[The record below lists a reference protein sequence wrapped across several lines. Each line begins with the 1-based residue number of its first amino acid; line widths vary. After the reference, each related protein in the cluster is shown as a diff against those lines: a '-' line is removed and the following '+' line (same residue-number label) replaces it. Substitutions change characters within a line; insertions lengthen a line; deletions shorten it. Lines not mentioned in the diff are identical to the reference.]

1 LIINSKLQDALK
13 KIPQSVPP
21 VWLMRQA
28 GRYLPEYQKVRS
40 KAGSFLNLCKNPDFA
55 CEVALQPIQRFDLDA
70 AILFSDILTIPDALG
85 LELEFSDGEGP
96 VFKKPVRSS
105 LDIRNLRILNIEDD
119 LHYVFQAVKKIK
131 QELKG
136 KIPLIGFS
144 GSPFTLAMYMIEGR
158 GRSEFM
164 YAKSFLYSNTYVS
177 KDLLQ
182 ILTENIINYLDF
194 QVKYGADVL
203 MLFDTWSG
211 ILSSD
216 WFEEFSFQFN
226 QQIANIIKSRHPKIP
241 IVIYAKNCNSHLD
254 HIKNYKFDCVS
265 VDWTFD
271 LKKLKKQFENK
282 FCIQGNLDPTFLLSS
297 NKILKEEI
305 NKIKNIM
312 TDYPGFIFNLGH
324 GISKDTDPS
333 KVSYMVDIIRDLS

>member
-1 LIINSKLQDALK
+1 MIINSKLQDALK
-13 KIPQSVPP
+13 KVPQSTPP

-105 LDIRNLRILNIEDD
+105 LDIKKLRILNIEDD

-164 YAKSFLYSNTYVS
+164 YAKSFLYSNSSEV
-177 KDLLQ
+177 KNLLQ

-194 QVKYGADVL
+194 QVRYGADVL
-203 MLFDTWSG
+203 MIFDTWSG

-216 WFEEFSFQFN
+216 WFGEFSFKFN
-226 QQIANIIKSRHPKIP
+226 QQIANSIKSRHKNIP
-241 IVIYAKNCNSHLD
+241 IAVYSKNCNSHLN

-271 LKKLKKQFENK
+271 LKKLKNKFEGK

-297 NKILKEEI
+297 NNILKEEI

>member
-13 KIPQSVPP
+13 KVPQSIPP

-96 VFKKPVRSS
+96 VFKKPVRSP
-105 LDIRNLRILNIEDD
+105 LDIKKLRILSIEDD

-164 YAKSFLYSNTYVS
+164 YAKSFVYSNSSEV
-177 KDLLQ
+177 KNLLR

-194 QVKYGADVL
+194 QVRYGADVL
-203 MLFDTWSG
+203 MIFDTWSG

-216 WFEEFSFQFN
+216 WFEELSFKFN
-226 QQIANIIKSRHPKIP
+226 QQIANTIKSRHPNIP
-241 IVIYAKNCNSHLD
+241 TVVYSKNCNAHLN

-271 LKKLKKQFENK
+271 LKRLKDKFEGK

-297 NKILKEEI
+297 NNILKEEI

-333 KVSYMVDIIRDLS
+333 KVSYMVDIIRDIS

>member
-1 LIINSKLQDALK
+1 
-13 KIPQSVPP
+13 
-21 VWLMRQA
+21 MRQA

-40 KAGSFLNLCKNPDFA
+40 KAGSFLNLCKNPEFA

-85 LELEFSDGEGP
+85 LGLEFSEGEGP
-96 VFKKPVRSS
+96 IFKKPIRSP
-105 LDIRNLRILNIEDD
+105 LDIRKLRVLNIEDD
-119 LHYVFQAVKKIK
+119 LQYVLQTVKIIK
-131 QELKG
+131 HELKG

-164 YAKSFLYSNTYVS
+164 YAKSFLYSNPTEV
-177 KDLLQ
+177 KILLQ

-203 MLFDTWSG
+203 MIFDTWSG
-211 ILSSD
+211 ILNAD
-216 WFEEFSFQFN
+216 WFEKFSFKYN
-226 QQIANIIKSRHPKIP
+226 QQIASTIQTRHPNIP
-241 IVIYAKNCNSHLD
+241 IVIYSKNCNAHLNF
-254 HIKNYKFDCVS
+254 IKNYKFDCFS
-265 VDWTFD
+265 VDWTFN
-271 LKKLKKQFENK
+271 LKTLKKQFEGK

-297 NKILKEEI
+297 NDILKEEI
-305 NKIKNIM
+305 NKIKIIM
-312 TDYPGFIFNLGH
+312 KDYPGFIFNLGH

-333 KVSYMVDIIRDLS
+333 KVSFMVDTIRNIN